1 MNIKQS
7 LIMKYILIMIVAVLI
22 IPVSFF
28 GGAWLITVSIMRIQG
43 LLNEE
48 YKGKS
53 Y

>member
-28 GGAWLITVSIMRIQG
+28 GGHG
-43 LLNEE
+43 LSQFLLCVFKD
-48 YKGKS
+48 Y
-53 Y
+53 